1 MAISREE
8 FAEFVKYQKTKHK
21 GITEQEIAQSLIDQ
35 GYELEDEFTWGGR
48 LANVLPS
55 AGRTVRDTAMVF
67 TPGGI
72 EGLKDLGIGGLQSG
86 ISALTGLDPLEESD
100 KRKYADALGQAMQQ
114 RYGSW
119 EKVGRTGYYDPIGL
133 LADVSAV
140 ATTGLGAGARVA
152 GALGKAGA
160 AKRLGSLERLAAY
173 GDVGDLAL
181 RTPGFLAEYTPW
193 VGRRARGRKA
203 AERKISTEAMGREQH
218 YKSLMG
224 EEFQDTDYKKGKAVM
239 PTHMLFEEYEP
250 MVASAMKR
258 LWAMGGENAVKIE
271 IRQAVKA
278 IEKDVERLIGTTRRK
293 DVLTDKDGNV
303 RFDANA
309 GAAIHQ
315 GVLDYKKKFDAEQE
329 KIYSLLGDLTLHPGD
344 FSSTV
349 AVINRLRGKNPEAA
363 KIKSMTPEVQAL
375 LKEDTIRAL
384 LEANKEA
391 EKIVLSRS
399 TTEGPHKSAD
409 QEWNQKQAQ
418 VLKAPPSEIIRLY
431 EQAFTSGDVKMLQI
445 IETVGVRRVD
455 QLIEQGVLNSE
466 QVANR
471 AAEIEKTARD
481 RAEPLETE
489 IQGAEDVLS
498 GRLEADESFYRDYA
512 EQYYPMQDVS
522 DRRFRYVELT
532 HPGPFKGPVFD
543 KKKGAAAESV
553 DGYKP
558 ADYDRQWKVSEAERR
573 ALEKD
578 GRITWVDSRPV
589 AIRYFEDDLPWL
601 KNLWG
606 IPQEDA
612 AIRQRQRFLQSRVET
627 GQQQATGQVE
637 ALSSL
642 SEQVFRKLDS
652 TENIRAELRSMMG
665 KVNELRSR
673 SEAVTVG
680 RQMMKGDATSGKGA
694 KRSIESLSGDD
705 YGINLKTVKE
715 IRTQVREKRDGYWK
729 PNKHGETPNRALGDL
744 LDQVY
749 DGLTEDYFGGAEQA
763 ADKVSWSNPT
773 LRGAL
778 GSVREFNRSYA
789 EGILKIKGEW
799 VIWMRNYADNNEPGT
814 IFHDVV
820 LKGSK
825 QRGSN
830 RRAVMPDER
839 LAEMMEVIGPKNDED
854 IAGRRAAND
863 VRAAAMA
870 YIFEGARDQEG
881 FFKYGALDSRAD
893 EIGRYRLEKLFEGDP
908 EALAGLENVIKD
920 VESIGNRI
928 GAAVGKGGNKVS
940 IKDLVA
946 EGDSNT
952 MNHVRKLFNLQMEAT
967 AWKTIIGVPMGTI
980 YNLKVSF
987 RNALALYV
995 MTNASDFTTL
1005 RNAGLRNKFIEKDY
1019 PTHQQIKHWLI
1030 ENGSHGLANLAGKVS
1045 GKAVRKAGTTGR
1057 VFERERDAI
1066 EAIINQ
1072 PMPIGFNPGLE

>member
-8 FAEFVKYQKTKHK
+8 FAEFVKEQKAKHK
-21 GITEQEIAQSLIDQ
+21 GITEQEIAQSLVGQ
-35 GYELEDEFTWGGR
+35 GYELEDEFTWGGGVSN
-48 LANVLPS
+48 LLPS

-72 EGLKDLGIGGLQSG
+72 EGLANLGIGGLQSG

-100 KRKYADALGQAMQQ
+100 KRKYADAFGQAMQQ
-114 RYGSW
+114 RYGSLD
-119 EKVGRTGYYDPIGL
+119 KLKRTTYYDPVGFA
-133 LADVSAV
+133 ADLS
-140 ATTGLGAGARVA
+140 TIFTGGAGAGKAVA

-193 VGRRARGRKA
+193 VGRRARGQKA
-203 AERKISTEAMGREQH
+203 AERKISTEALGREQH

-224 EEFQDTDYKKGKAVM
+224 EEFQDTIYKKGKAVM

-250 MVASAMKR
+250 VVASAMKR

-271 IRQAVKA
+271 IRQVVKA
-278 IEKDVERLIGTTRRK
+278 IEKDVERLIGTVRRK

-329 KIYSLLGDLTLHPGD
+329 KVYSLLGDLTLHQGD
-344 FSSTV
+344 FSSAV
-349 AVINRLRGKNPEAA
+349 AAIKKLSGKNPEAA
-363 KIKSMTPEVQAL
+363 KINSMTSEVQAL
-375 LKEDTIRAL
+375 LKEDTIRAV
-384 LEANKEA
+384 LEADKKA
-391 EKIVLSRS
+391 QKLILARS
-399 TTEGPHKSAD
+399 TSKTPHKSAD
-409 QEWNQKQAQ
+409 LEWNQKQAQ
-418 VLKAPPSEIIRLY
+418 VLQAPPSEIIRLY

-455 QLIEQGVLNSE
+455 QLIEQGILNSE

-489 IQGAEDVLS
+489 IQGAEDVLAS
-498 GRLEADESFYRDYA
+498 RLGADESFYRDYA

-578 GRITWVDSRPV
+578 GRITWVDGRPV

-612 AIRQRQRFLQSRVET
+612 AMRQRQRFLQSRVET
-627 GQQQATGQVE
+627 GLQQATGQVE
-637 ALSSL
+637 DLSSL

-652 TENIRAELRSMMG
+652 TENIRAELRNTIG

-680 RQMMKGDATSGKGA
+680 RQAMKGDAASGKGA

-715 IRTQVREKRDGYWK
+715 IRTQVREKRDEYWK
-729 PNKHGETPNRALGDL
+729 PNKHGETPNRKVGDL

-763 ADKVSWSNPT
+763 ADKVSWANPT

-799 VIWMRNYADNNEPGT
+799 AIWMRNYADNNEPGT

-839 LAEMMEVIGPKNDED
+839 LSEMMEVIGPE
-854 IAGRRAAND
+854 AAND

-870 YIFEGARDQEG
+870 YIFDGARDQEG
-881 FFKYGALDSRAD
+881 FFKYGALGSRAD
-893 EIGRYRLEKLFEGDP
+893 EIGRYRLEKLFGSDP
-908 EALAGLENVIKD
+908 ETLAGLENVIKD

-952 MNHVRKLFNLQMEAT
+952 MNHVRKLLNLQMEAT
-967 AWKTIIGVPMGTI
+967 VWKTIVGVPMGTL

-1005 RNAGLRNKFIEKDY
+1005 RNAGLRNKFIERDY
-1019 PTHQQIKHWLI
+1019 PTHQQVKHWLI
-1030 ENGSHGLANLAGKVS
+1030 ENGGHGLANLADKAS
-1045 GKAVRKAGTTGR
+1045 GKAVRKVGTIGR
-1057 VFERERDAI
+1057 VFERESDAI
-1066 EAIINQ
+1066 EAIANQ
-1072 PMPIGFNPGLE
+1072 PMPIGFNRGLE

>member
-72 EGLKDLGIGGLQSG
+72 EGLANLGIGGLQSG

-193 VGRRARGRKA
+193 VGRRAKGKKD
-203 AERKISTEAMGREQH
+203 AERKISTEAIGREQH

-239 PTHMLFEEYEP
+239 PTHMLFEEYDP
-250 MVASAMKR
+250 VVASAMKR

-271 IRQAVKA
+271 TRQAVEA

-293 DVLTDKDGNV
+293 EVLTDKDGNV

-329 KIYSLLGDLTLHPGD
+329 KRYSLLGNLTLHQGD

-349 AVINRLRGKNPEAA
+349 AAINRLLGKNPEAA
-363 KIKSMTPEVQAL
+363 KIGSMTPEVQAL
-375 LKEDTIRAL
+375 LKEATIRAV
-384 LEANKEA
+384 LEADKKA
-391 EKIVLSRS
+391 QKLILARS
-399 TTEGPHKSAD
+399 TSKTPHKSSD
-409 QEWNQKQAQ
+409 LEWNQKQAQ
-418 VLKAPPSEIIRLY
+418 VLQAPPSEIIRLY

-455 QLIEQGVLNSE
+455 QLIEQGILNSE

-481 RAEPLETE
+481 RAEPLEAE
-489 IQGAEDVLS
+489 IQGAEDLLTS
-498 GRLEADESFYRDYA
+498 RLEADESFYRDYA

-558 ADYDRQWKVSEAERR
+558 ADYDRQWKVSEVERR

-578 GRITWVDSRPV
+578 GRITWVDGRPV

-612 AIRQRQRFLQSRVET
+612 AMRQRQRFLQSRVET

-637 ALSSL
+637 DLSSL

-652 TENIRAELRSMMG
+652 TENIRAELRGMMG

-673 SEAVTVG
+673 SEAESVG
-680 RQMMKGDATSGKGA
+680 RQMMRGEGT
-694 KRSIESLSGDD
+694 KRSIESLGGDD
-705 YGINLKTVKE
+705 YGINLQTVKE
-715 IRTQVREKRDGYWK
+715 IRTQVRKKRDGYWK
-729 PNKHGETPNRALGDL
+729 PNRFGETPNRDLGDL

-763 ADKVSWSNPT
+763 ADKVSWANPT

-778 GSVREFNRSYA
+778 SSIREFNRSYA

-799 VIWMRNYADNNEPGT
+799 AIWMRNYADNNEPVT

-820 LKGSK
+820 LKGGK
-825 QRGSN
+825 KRGSN

-839 LAEMMEVIGPKNDED
+839 LSEMMEVIGPE
-854 IAGRRAAND
+854 AAND

-870 YIFEGARDQEG
+870 YIFDGARDQEG

-893 EIGRYRLEKLFEGDP
+893 EIGRYRLEKLFESDP

-967 AWKTIIGVPMGTI
+967 AWKTIIGVPMGTL

-995 MTNASDFTTL
+995 MTNASDYTTL

-1019 PTHQQIKHWLI
+1019 PTHQQVKHWLI
-1030 ENGSHGLANLAGKVS
+1030 DNGGHGLANLAGKVS
-1045 GKAVRKAGTTGR
+1045 GEAVRKAGTTGR

-1066 EAIINQ
+1066 EAIANQ
-1072 PMPIGFNPGLE
+1072 PMPIGFNRGLE